1 MSAGLLRDL
10 DRVTVTR
17 LSFFLSI
24 PALVAA
30 GALQTVD
37 EFDNISNGVGWPATI
52 TATLTSFVVAYFA
65 VAWLLKFIAKHSYTV
80 FIVYRVVLGSVVLLL
95 VGTQVISAT

>member
-30 GALQTVD
+30 GALQSVTK
-37 EFDNISNGVGWPATI
+37 FDQISGGVGWPATI
-52 TATLTSFVVAYFA
+52 IATVVSFAVAYVA
-65 VAWLLKFIAKHSYTV
+65 VAWLLKFIAKHTYTV
-80 FIVYRVVLGSVVLLL
+80 FIVYRLILGSVVLTL
-95 VGTQVISAT
+95 VGTGVIEST